1 MRISS
6 GFRAALIALTAL
18 TGVSLASAARADE
31 GTIRISVVKAG
42 WVIGGSGGSG
52 VLNFH
57 GRSYPLSIGG
67 ISYGI
72 VFGASQTDL
81 RGRVRNIRRPSDVA
95 GVYGAAGAGL
105 AVGARRIGDRADQ
118 PERRDPGAERPA
130 GRVDRQRGFE
140 RAGDFDAVERC
151 RADRGGRRM
160 TPSAFFTP
168 DVASIISP
176 VSRMS
181 VVSRQRRSNLWVGLA
196 VRRRQVQSRRFWHD

>member
-72 VFGASQTDL
+72 VFGAAKTVL
-81 RGRVRNIRRPSDVA
+81 HGRVSNIFRASDVA

-105 AVGARRIGDRADQ
+105 AVGR
-118 PERRDPGAERPA
+118 GASAIVLTNQKGAILELS
-130 GRVDRQRGFE
+130 GRE
-140 RAGDFDAVERC
+140 
-151 RADRGGRRM
+151 
-160 TPSAFFTP
+160 
-168 DVASIISP
+168 
-176 VSRMS
+176 
-181 VVSRQRRSNLWVGLA
+181 VGLLA
-196 VRRRQVQSRRFWHD
+196 NADLSGLAITLR

>member
-1 MRISS
+1 MRLSS

-18 TGVSLASAARADE
+18 TGVCLTSAAQADE

-57 GRSYPLSIGG
+57 GRSYPLQIGG

-105 AVGARRIGDRADQ
+105 AVGR
-118 PERRDPGAERPA
+118 GASAIVLTNQNGAILELS
-130 GRVDRQRGFE
+130 GRQ
-140 RAGDFDAVERC
+140 
-151 RADRGGRRM
+151 
-160 TPSAFFTP
+160 
-168 DVASIISP
+168 
-176 VSRMS
+176 
-181 VVSRQRRSNLWVGLA
+181 VGLIA
-196 VRRRQVQSRRFWHD
+196 NADLSGLAISMR